1 MPEMLETTV
10 DKFTFQVAA
19 DRFYT
24 EQGVW
29 AKPEGGRVRVG
40 VSDFL
45 QQSNGD
51 VAFAEVQPEG
61 TRLARGDEIAVLE
74 TIKVDLELASPVE
87 GVLAEINP
95 QMDDAPETI
104 NSDPYGE
111 GWIALVEPDD
121 WEADRALLLDPQA
134 YFTHMKQQAEE
145 EAGK

>member
-61 TRLARGDEIAVLE
+61 TRLARGVEIAVLE